1 MHIDV
6 DHMLA
11 LISYYITG
19 FTIHVDMAIS
29 IREYEG
35 HYVC

>member
-1 MHIDV
+1 MHIDD

-11 LISYYITG
+11 LISYYTTR
-19 FTIHVDMAIS
+19 FTIHVNIVIS

>member
-6 DHMLA
+6 VHMLA

-19 FTIHVDMAIS
+19 FTIYVDMVIS